1 MEGAWQNEAAAQ
13 WGGESAP
20 LPLLDDN
27 GMDRASGNLEAGAPG
42 APSLPDLH
50 GTPNADAGTS
60 DAAALLSASPA
71 TEAGATSSNLAERT
85 ARTVREPSAERR
97 SVARTFP
104 AAARAALNAPAPATD
119 ITPSAPSDA
128 STATAR
134 IPLPADPMAP
144 IADNAI
150 PSGADW
156 CYQLKWDG
164 VRILARIDPGGEVE
178 LYSRSMFLKNPI
190 YPEIVRLLTRKAAEL
205 GPCLL
210 DGEIVWWNGVRPNF
224 QHVLKRERSRG
235 TSIGS
240 ANARSPY
247 ARQEPTA
254 ANADAGAEA
263 PTGSAGA
270 IVYVLFDL
278 LADGKEDL
286 RALPYEERYR
296 RLNAKFPTKEPQLFV
311 TDTFDDGEALWQWV
325 EANQWEG
332 VVSKRR
338 SSPYREGKKHR
349 DWLKKRT
356 AVLLDVD
363 IVGLKWRSGI
373 IASLVMAYDGAY
385 LGSVSSGLNE
395 PLRKVLMSTFRP
407 GTGDA
412 HVPARPCPFAALPDD
427 LKREEVQWLQIP
439 FRCRVSGLEI
449 TSAGQLRHP
458 KLVTFLPKDSL
469 P

>member
-1 MEGAWQNEAAAQ
+1 MMGNAAGEPELLAQ
-13 WGGESAP
+13 ASSAVLTTETAAVGKDRIPASAAVSEPPTSAAPAAGSLPVSPLSPKADAP
-20 LPLLDDN
+20 L
-27 GMDRASGNLEAGAPG
+27 
-42 APSLPDLH
+42 
-50 GTPNADAGTS
+50 
-60 DAAALLSASPA
+60 
-71 TEAGATSSNLAERT
+71 
-85 ARTVREPSAERR
+85 
-97 SVARTFP
+97 
-104 AAARAALNAPAPATD
+104 
-119 ITPSAPSDA
+119 
-128 STATAR
+128 
-134 IPLPADPMAP
+134 PLPADPMAP
-144 IADNAI
+144 IADNEI
-150 PSGADW
+150 PSGGDW

-164 VRILARIDPGGEVE
+164 VRILARVGADGNVE

-190 YPEIVRLLTRKAAEL
+190 YPEIARLLSRKAAEL

-210 DGEIVWWNGVRPNF
+210 DGEVVWWNGVRPNF
-224 QHVLKRERSRG
+224 QQVLKRERSRG

-240 ANARSPY
+240 AAPRSPY
-247 ARQEPTA
+247 SRQEPRA
-254 ANADAGAEA
+254 ADASADA
-263 PTGSAGA
+263 PAGSAGA

-278 LADGKEDL
+278 LADGEEDL
-286 RALPYEERYR
+286 RALPYEDRYR
-296 RLNAKFPTKEPQLFV
+296 RLNAKVPVKEPQLFV
-311 TDTFDDGEALWQWV
+311 TDTFADGEALWQWV

-332 VVSKRR
+332 VVSKRW

-363 IVGLKWRSGI
+363 IVGLKWRSGM

-395 PLRKVLMSTFRP
+395 PLRKVLVSTFRP

-427 LKREEVQWLQIP
+427 LKREEVQWLQLP

-458 KLVTFLPKDSL
+458 KLVTFLPKDAL

>member
-1 MEGAWQNEAAAQ
+1 MEGAWQNELPAQRGEELAALPPVDDSAMSLAAETLAQPEVTLADESGTAAAARMIV
-13 WGGESAP
+13 SS
-20 LPLLDDN
+20 
-27 GMDRASGNLEAGAPG
+27 REA
-42 APSLPDLH
+42 
-50 GTPNADAGTS
+50 
-60 DAAALLSASPA
+60 
-71 TEAGATSSNLAERT
+71 
-85 ARTVREPSAERR
+85 
-97 SVARTFP
+97 P
-104 AAARAALNAPAPATD
+104 AAAPDPHQHAAVMDGLAAAARQAANTVPGRYSST
-119 ITPSAPSDA
+119 TSDNVLQ
-128 STATAR
+128 
-134 IPLPADPMAP
+134 LPADPMAP
-144 IADNAI
+144 IADNDI
-150 PSGADW
+150 PSGGDW

-164 VRILARIDPGGEVE
+164 VRILARIGSDGSVE

-190 YPEIVRLLTRKAAEL
+190 YPEIVRLLSRKAAEL

-210 DGEIVWWNGVRPNF
+210 DGEVVWWNGVRPNF
-224 QHVLKRERSRG
+224 QQVLKRERSRG

-240 ANARSPY
+240 AAPRSPY
-247 ARQEPTA
+247 SRQEPGT
-254 ANADAGAEA
+254 ADASADT
-263 PTGSAGA
+263 PVGSAGA

-278 LADGKEDL
+278 LAEGEEDL

-296 RLNAKFPTKEPQLFV
+296 RLNAKVPVKEPQLFV
-311 TDTFDDGEALWQWV
+311 TDTFADGEALWGWV

-332 VVSKRR
+332 VVSKRW

-363 IVGLKWRSGI
+363 IVGLKWRSGM

-385 LGSVSSGLNE
+385 LGSVSSGLNDA
-395 PLRKVLMSTFRP
+395 LRKVLMSTFRP
-407 GTGDA
+407 GAADA

-427 LKREEVQWLQIP
+427 LKREEVQWLQLP

-458 KLVTFLPKDSL
+458 KLVTFLPKDAL

>member
-1 MEGAWQNEAAAQ
+1 MEGAWQNEVPAQ
-13 WGGESAP
+13 WGGDSAP
-20 LPLLDDN
+20 LPLFDLSAQAVDITEQVPA
-27 GMDRASGNLEAGAPG
+27 ASR
-42 APSLPDLH
+42 PDLL
-50 GTPNADAGTS
+50 DS
-60 DAAALLSASPA
+60 
-71 TEAGATSSNLAERT
+71 
-85 ARTVREPSAERR
+85 
-97 SVARTFP
+97 
-104 AAARAALNAPAPATD
+104 PAPAAD
-119 ITPSAPSDA
+119 IPSAHPGSPLA
-128 STATAR
+128 VEP
-134 IPLPADPMAP
+134 IPLPFDPMAP
-144 IADNAI
+144 IADNEI
-150 PSGADW
+150 PSGDDW

-164 VRILARIDPGGEVE
+164 VRILARVGTDGNVE

-224 QHVLKRERSRG
+224 QQVLKRERSRG

-247 ARQEPTA
+247 SRHEPVIAHTET
-254 ANADAGAEA
+254 DA
-263 PTGSAGA
+263 PTGSNGA
-270 IVYVLFDL
+270 IVFVLFDL

-286 RALPYEERYR
+286 RTLPYEERYR

-311 TDTFDDGEALWQWV
+311 TDTFADGEALWRWV

-332 VVSKRR
+332 VVSKRW

-407 GTGDA
+407 IDA
-412 HVPARPCPFAALPDD
+412 HVPARPCPFAAMPGD
-427 LKREEVQWLQIP
+427 LKREEVQWLQLP

-458 KLVTFLPKDSL
+458 KLVTFLPKDTL